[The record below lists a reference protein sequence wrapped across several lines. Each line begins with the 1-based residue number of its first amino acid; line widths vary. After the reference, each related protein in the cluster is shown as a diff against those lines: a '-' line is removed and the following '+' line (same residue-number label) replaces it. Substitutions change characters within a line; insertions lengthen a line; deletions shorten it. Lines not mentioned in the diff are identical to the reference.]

1 MVLPD
6 GKSEV
11 TAGRMALALSRN
23 CLCGHSVPLGRFF
36 HLLSN
41 KCSDKKYSLFEVV
54 VSDAQ
59 RGGENIPRLPR
70 FGAIGTIPAGAPS
83 ATLHRRLPLPF
94 ERPFHILEF
103 LSRNRRILWSRLD
116 TERLFHQ
123 PFAHPRRG
131 SYHSDARSSKG

>member
-1 MVLPD
+1 MEAIRLQSGGLRSVVAVICLYGTFRQRQRWRRFVARGRADLPKLD
-6 GKSEV
+6 
-11 TAGRMALALSRN
+11 
-23 CLCGHSVPLGRFF
+23 
-36 HLLSN
+36 
-41 KCSDKKYSLFEVV
+41 SLFEVV
-54 VSDAQ
+54 VSDAH

-131 SYHSDARSSKG
+131 SYHSDARSSRG